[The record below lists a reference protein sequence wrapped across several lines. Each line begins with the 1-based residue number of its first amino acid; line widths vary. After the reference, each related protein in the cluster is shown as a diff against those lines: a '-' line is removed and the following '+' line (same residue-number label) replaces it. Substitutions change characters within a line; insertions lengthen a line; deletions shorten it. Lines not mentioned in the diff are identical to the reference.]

1 MSYGFNYP
9 ALFRAHNTALQTG
22 ISPTGPF
29 FLQFSEG
36 CEIIGIYYRL
46 NVQNNAYVYGD
57 VRVSSIGNNQSYD
70 IGFTPTAMISSMIS
84 EGWQVA
90 SEISLTVMVGDDAVY
105 NVADD
110 NVGMIL
116 LNTSPAGPSGASS
129 ADQTRVFGIRMEA
142 TP

>member
-1 MSYGFNYP
+1 MSYGYNYP
-9 ALFRAHNTALQTG
+9 ALFRAHNTALQTN
-22 ISPTGPF
+22 IFPTGPF

-57 VRVSSIGNNQSYD
+57 VKATAAANNQSYD

-90 SEISLTVMVGDDAVY
+90 SDISLTVMVGDDAIY

-116 LNTSPAGPSGASS
+116 LNNTGGITGASS
-129 ADQTRVFGIRMEA
+129 ADQTRVFGVRMEA

>member
-1 MSYGFNYP
+1 MSYGYNYP
-9 ALFRAHNTALQTG
+9 ALFRAHNTALQTN
-22 ISPTGPF
+22 IFPTGPF

-36 CEIIGIYYRL
+36 CEIIGVYYRL

-57 VRVSSIGNNQSYD
+57 VKVTAAANNQSYD

-90 SEISLTVMVGDDAVY
+90 SDISLTVMVGDDAIY

-116 LNTSPAGPSGASS
+116 LNNSSGITGASS
-129 ADQTRVFGIRMEA
+129 ADQTRVFGIRMEV

>member
-1 MSYGFNYP
+1 MSYGYNYP
-9 ALFRAHNTALQTG
+9 ALFRAHNTALQTN
-22 ISPTGPF
+22 IFPTGPF

-36 CEIIGIYYRL
+36 CEIIGVYYRL

-57 VRVSSIGNNQSYD
+57 VKVTAAANNQSYD
-70 IGFTPTAMISSMIS
+70 IGLTPTSMISSMIS

-90 SEISLTVMVGDDAVY
+90 SDISLTVMVGDDAIY

-116 LNTSPAGPSGASS
+116 LNNTGGITGASS

>member
-1 MSYGFNYP
+1 MSYGYNYP
-9 ALFRAHNTALQTG
+9 ALFRAHNTALQTN
-22 ISPTGPF
+22 IFPTGPF

-36 CEIIGIYYRL
+36 CEIIGVYYRL

-57 VRVSSIGNNQSYD
+57 VKVTAAANNQSYD
-70 IGFTPTAMISSMIS
+70 IGLTPTAMISSMIS

-90 SEISLTVMVGDDAVY
+90 SDISLTVMVGDDAIY

-116 LNTSPAGPSGASS
+116 LNNSSGITGASS